1 MKRSAHLRLTLM
13 ATAIPATLAGCSH
26 GPATGAV
33 VQSVGEC
40 RALPTYISSE
50 DCQAAYQQA
59 LAQSQLYGP
68 RFTNGSQC
76 NDQFGNCQADSPSGG
91 VTYYRPRMGGFL
103 VGYRHNGNVLA
114 GYNGH
119 SAPLFRDRSGTF
131 FTSAGDVVSRHT
143 GAVHGARGRVSPPTR
158 AVTVSRRGF
167 GSASA
172 VRSSFGRS
180 GRSGGFH
187 FGG

>member
-33 VQSVGEC
+33 VQSVDEC

-59 LAQSQLYGP
+59 LVQSRLYGP

-76 NDQFGNCQADSPSGG
+76 NDQFGDCQADGPSGG

-114 GYNGH
+114 GYDGH
-119 SAPLFRDRSGTF
+119 SAALFRDRSGTF
-131 FTSAGDVVSRHT
+131 FTSEGDVVSRQT
-143 GAVHGARGRVSPPTR
+143 GAVHGARGRASPPTR

-180 GRSGGFH
+180 SGRGFH